1 MAMARESEII
11 CIVCPLGC
19 HIRVTPKGTGM
30 SMTGSQCKLGDKY
43 ALDEY
48 RFPGRILTTTLITQ
62 SGSKKLLPVKSNK
75 AIPKDKLR
83 QCMDHLSQVRVKPP
97 VKMGQVV
104 VANIA
109 AAGTHL
115 IATDELLE

>member
-1 MAMARESEII
+1 MARESEIV

-19 HIRVTPKGTGM
+19 HIEVTPQGAEL
-30 SMTGSQCKLGDKY
+30 SMTGGQCKLGEKY
-43 ALDEY
+43 ASDEY
-48 RFPGRILTTTLITQ
+48 RFPGRILTTTLITE
-62 SGSKKLLPVKSNK
+62 SSAKKLLPVRSNK

-83 QCMDHLSQVRVKPP
+83 QCMNHVSQVRVKPP

-104 VANIA
+104 VPNIA
-109 AAGTHL
+109 EAGTHL